1 MKHAR
6 IAIIFVALVGA
17 ATSAAADDPPV
28 EHAGEVTYSIPPGW
42 ERVEQ
47 ERIVILTPKNASPDQ
62 CSIVL
67 TPGETLGPDGN
78 FTKWFKD
85 KWDGLAKGWK
95 LVQGGERTGQEGPR
109 GSSVFYQAGML
120 EAVVNGKPA
129 RTGLLLYAV
138 HVGDAVHWVV
148 FRTDG
153 AKLFNQHKKT
163 VNAFLG
169 GLKFSETTTE
179 PRQAA
184 PVEKPK
190 PKPPPAASG
199 SRS

>member
-1 MKHAR
+1 MKPASLT
-6 IAIIFVALVGA
+6 VLLVTLLGV
-17 ATSAAADDPPV
+17 SASADTDDPPV
-28 EHAGEVTYSIPPGW
+28 EHAGGVTYSIPPGW

-47 ERIVILTPKNASPDQ
+47 DRIVILTPKDVSPEQ
-62 CSIVL
+62 CSLVL
-67 TPGETLGPDGN
+67 TPGETLGADGN

-85 KWDGLAKGWK
+85 KWDGLTKGWK

-120 EAVVNGKPA
+120 EAVVDGKVT
-129 RTGLLLYAV
+129 RSGLLLYAV

-148 FRTDG
+148 FKTDG
-153 AKLFNQHKKT
+153 AQLFNQHKKT

-179 PRQAA
+179 TRQPA
-184 PVEKPK
+184 PEKPK
-190 PKPPPAASG
+190 AKRPPAASG

>member
-1 MKHAR
+1 MTRALLPMLVLTL
-6 IAIIFVALVGA
+6 AGTVAPA
-17 ATSAAADDPPV
+17 STDDPPV
-28 EHAGEVTYSIPPGW
+28 EHTGEVSYSIPAGW
-42 ERVEQ
+42 ERMEQ
-47 ERIVILTPKNASPDQ
+47 ERIVILTPKGSSPDQ

-78 FTKWFKD
+78 FNKWFKD
-85 KWDGLAKGWK
+85 KWDSLAKGWK

-120 EAVVNGKPA
+120 EAVVNGKVT

-179 PRQAA
+179 PRKPA
-184 PVEKPK
+184 PAEKPK
-190 PKPPPAASG
+190 PKPPPAASD
-199 SRS
+199 SRN

>member
-1 MKHAR
+1 MKPAQL
-6 IAIIFVALVGA
+6 AMVVVALFGVA
-17 ATSAAADDPPV
+17 ASAAADDPPV

-47 ERIVILTPKNASPDQ
+47 DRVVVLTPRDVAPEQ
-62 CSIVL
+62 CSVVL
-67 TPGETLGPDGN
+67 TPGETLGADAN
-78 FTKWFKD
+78 FNKWFKD
-85 KWDGLAKGWK
+85 KWDALTRGWK
-95 LVQGGERTGQEGPR
+95 LVQGGERTGREGPR

-120 EAVVNGKPA
+120 EAVVNGKVT

-153 AKLFNQHKKT
+153 ATLFNQHKKT

-169 GLKFSETTTE
+169 GLKFAETTAE
-179 PRQAA
+179 A
-184 PVEKPK
+184 PKHGPAEKPK

>member
-1 MKHAR
+1 MKPAHLAML
-6 IAIIFVALVGA
+6 LVTLLGA
-17 ATSAAADDPPV
+17 SASADKDDSPA
-28 EHAGEVTYSIPPGW
+28 EHTGEVTYSIPAGW
-42 ERVEQ
+42 ERTEQ
-47 ERIVILTPKNASPDQ
+47 ERIVILTPKDVAPEQ

-67 TPGETLGPDGN
+67 TPGETLAADAN
-78 FTKWFKD
+78 FNKWFKD
-85 KWDGLAKGWK
+85 KWEALTKGWK

-109 GSSVFYQAGML
+109 GSSVYYQAGML
-120 EAVVNGKPA
+120 EAVVNGKVT

-163 VNAFLG
+163 VNVFLG
-169 GLKFSETTTE
+169 GLKFAETTTE
-179 PRQAA
+179 PRR
-184 PVEKPK
+184 PDPSEKPK
-190 PKPPPAASG
+190 AKPPPAASG